1 MVKTTAMAHINAI
14 LKAHGW
20 GTAFGHSFC
29 IGGASFYLSQKI
41 DLEIVCL
48 ADRWRSL
55 TYEAYICAFEQI
67 ASLHLGNALNRHVE
81 YRS

>member
-1 MVKTTAMAHINAI
+1 MAGAQP
-14 LKAHGW
+14 L
-20 GTAFGHSFC
+20 GTPSALAG
-29 IGGASFYLSQKI
+29 SFYLSQKI
-41 DLEIVCL
+41 DLEIVHL
-48 ADRWRSL
+48 VDRWRSL